1 MQRNRTLIVVAVAV
15 MLVAWLAWKVLLTKS
30 AVAPNPVAA
39 PAGQSAPQ

>member
-1 MQRNRTLIVVAVAV
+1 MQRNRTVILVAIAV

-39 PAGQSAPQ
+39 PAAP